1 MMKQKRSIRAVAAL
15 LLLAVLI
22 FDSARAL
29 AGAAEGVELC
39 VRTVIPSLFPFFVC
53 TMFLTENTGC
63 GTFPLP
69 GRILAGL
76 RIPKAAS
83 CVWIPAFLGGYP
95 VGAKCIGD
103 LYGRRQISRSDAQ
116 RLLAFCSNAGPSFIF
131 GITAAAF
138 SQAWMPWLI
147 WGIHLLSA
155 VITAR
160 ILPPKPSPKA
170 SSAKRSISIQQ
181 ALDNSL
187 KTMARVCGWIIL
199 FRVVIAFCN
208 RWFIWYFG
216 TTAQIAF
223 NGLLELTIGCTALGY
238 IPNTGLRMILCT
250 GFLSFG
256 GLCVLMQTRSVCA
269 GLGFGNY
276 VLGKSIQTVF
286 SILLAALAQ
295 FVFLPPQERVAVD
308 LRFGIL
314 MAGIL
319 AVLVLFPKKGIAFR
333 RNMMYNHGIRQKQ
346 EDIPC
351 SLESA
356 SKSPAPTAASAPG
369 STRSRSFAPKK
380 A

>member
-1 MMKQKRSIRAVAAL
+1 MKRTIGTAA
-15 LLLAVLI
+15 AIGMLI
-22 FDSARAL
+22 LILDT
-29 AGAAEGVELC
+29 
-39 VRTVIPSLFPFFVC
+39 RTVITGAQEGAMLCFATVIPTLLPFF
-53 TMFLTENTGC
+53 FLSSLLTNALSGSESPWLK
-63 GTFPLP
+63 PLE
-69 GRILAGL
+69 RLL
-76 RIPKAAS
+76 RIPAGTGSLFLIGA
-83 CVWIPAFLGGYP
+83 LGGYP
-95 VGAKCIGD
+95 TGA
-103 LYGRRQISRSDAQ
+103 RAVAEARQAGHLSEGAATRM
-116 RLLAFCSNAGPSFIF
+116 LGFCSNAGPSFIF
-131 GITAAAF
+131 GITAAVF
-138 SQAWMPWLI
+138 PQVWMPWLL
-147 WGIHLLSA
+147 WSIHLLSA

-256 GLCVLMQTRSVCA
+256 GLCILMQTRSVCV

-356 SKSPAPTAASAPG
+356 SRSPAPTAASAPG
-369 STRSRSFAPKK
+369 STRIRSFAPKK